1 LIGRA
6 IESAKKHGIS
16 LEQGKLNKADGN
28 CAFDAV
34 INNVNHRD
42 CFQEKLLLNSEVYRQ
57 IWVTELEIESS
68 KYPQLGAGYSQEE
81 KKENWNLLKQSGV
94 YEVEFFGDFVMN
106 AIAKGCNKN
115 ILIFN
120 TSPVAAD
127 PIYVI
132 RATEFDG
139 FTDSDI
145 PVVVGYDQTHYESLH
160 PSTDADIVKTIGLVN
175 SYMAG
180 TYGYHKNDLPFLIAS
195 TNNQTTTNVDT
206 ENYETEFP
214 QLPPVHKNILS
225 KSSNIIQK
233 EKVESKP
240 TPHGNTLRDS
250 SDTDTPNNFLKL
262 QELMNIKKKDRTEAQ
277 QSLYTDLMKLQRK
290 EKKQK
295 YK

>member
-1 LIGRA
+1 MKWSFLETMSCMRLLRA
-6 IESAKKHGIS
+6 ATKTF
-16 LEQGKLNKADGN
+16 L
-28 CAFDAV
+28 
-34 INNVNHRD
+34 
-42 CFQEKLLLNSEVYRQ
+42 
-57 IWVTELEIESS
+57 
-68 KYPQLGAGYSQEE
+68 
-81 KKENWNLLKQSGV
+81 
-94 YEVEFFGDFVMN
+94 FFY
-106 AIAKGCNKN
+106 
-115 ILIFN
+115 

-180 TYGYHKNDLPFLIAS
+180 TYGYHKNDLPFLIAT

-214 QLPPVHKNILS
+214 QLPPAHKNILS
-225 KSSNIIQK
+225 KSSRIIQK

-240 TPHGNTLRDS
+240 TPHGST
-250 SDTDTPNNFLKL
+250 F
-262 QELMNIKKKDRTEAQ
+262 
-277 QSLYTDLMKLQRK
+277 
-290 EKKQK
+290 
-295 YK
+295 